1 MTPNTRLSL
10 IAGIIVVSAAYAVV
24 VRKDPAIASA
34 IAAGYV
40 AILLTVLALVHF
52 WRKPKP

>member
-10 IAGIIVVSAAYAVV
+10 IAGIIIVSAAYAVV
-24 VRKDPAIASA
+24 VRKDPSVASA

-40 AILLTVLALVHF
+40 AILVTVLSLVHF
-52 WRKPKP
+52 WKKP